1 MPVSVSLT
9 INGKPTTGTVEDRTL
24 LVNYIR
30 DDLRLTGT
38 HVGCDTTQCGAC
50 TIMLDG
56 APVKSCTILVAQAD
70 GCDITTIEGLSA
82 PDGPLHPMQEAFSL
96 QHALQCGFCTPGM
109 IMASVALLKTNPN
122 PTDEEI
128 VEGIDGNICR
138 CTGYYNI
145 IKAVRAC
152 AAAQAA

>member
-9 INGKPTTGTVEDRTL
+9 INGKSAKGEVDDRTL

-30 DDLRLTGT
+30 DALGLTGT

-50 TIMLDG
+50 TIMVDG
-56 APVKSCTILVAQAD
+56 APVKSCTMLAAQAD
-70 GCDITTIEGLSA
+70 GCTITTIEGLSE
-82 PDGPLHPMQEAFSL
+82 PDAPLHPMQAAFSL
-96 QHALQCGFCTPGM
+96 HHGLQCGFCTPGM
-109 IMASVALLKTNPN
+109 IMASVALLQSNPH

-128 VEGIDGNICR
+128 IEGIDGNICR
-138 CTGYYNI
+138 CTGYHNI

-152 AAAQAA
+152 AAGQAA